1 MTGEATEE
9 LVASLLRQQGYVVA
23 TDVKISSQGQRTYG
37 GQKKDIP
44 VDVVAIKPDTRE
56 IIIGEVKS
64 WWGSTGLTPK
74 HIVGHWPENPSK
86 FVNSFKILNNKDGL
100 RSKFEK
106 LVMDQYGDYE
116 FKFILYAGRATGE
129 EEIQEKLSQISLF
142 GKPVELVM
150 IRELLQNF
158 IDTMQDANN
167 SVSTYNNEIA
177 IVTLQALNEYNMFK
191 N

>member
-44 VDVVAIKPDTRE
+44 VDIVAIKPDTKE

-86 FVNSFKILNNKDGL
+86 FVKSFKILNNKDGL

-106 LVMDQYGDYE
+106 WYPC
-116 FKFILYAGRATGE
+116 
-129 EEIQEKLSQISLF
+129 LF
-142 GKPVELVM
+142 AP
-150 IRELLQNF
+150 
-158 IDTMQDANN
+158 
-167 SVSTYNNEIA
+167 
-177 IVTLQALNEYNMFK
+177 
-191 N
+191 

>member
-44 VDVVAIKPDTRE
+44 VDIVAIKPDTKE

-74 HIVGHWPENPSK
+74 HIVGHWPE
-86 FVNSFKILNNKDGL
+86 I
-100 RSKFEK
+100 
-106 LVMDQYGDYE
+106 
-116 FKFILYAGRATGE
+116 
-129 EEIQEKLSQISLF
+129 
-142 GKPVELVM
+142 
-150 IRELLQNF
+150 
-158 IDTMQDANN
+158 
-167 SVSTYNNEIA
+167 
-177 IVTLQALNEYNMFK
+177 
-191 N
+191 